1 MSAESGARVTL
12 TGWRMQTK
20 FPPKRGGHKRPTP
33 KPKAAGKGAPK
44 RRKRSTAPPKT
55 KATKKVAR
63 GGSTPAVAAAKR
75 VKRNREM
82 YVSWRLGVDCETLAE
97 RHKLSAS
104 RVRQICDELRA
115 ASFEA
120 FEVTNPIAALANIDR
135 ALVRAD
141 AAISVAALILEGAM
155 KDKNW
160 SVAIGAARRG
170 AEARRELLNL
180 QQLRGIVPNNLAQL
194 QDLWDGMQLAAE
206 MIGVLNR
213 HDVPRE
219 VMDEIAGV
227 VNLGTR
233 DDRGRVELDERAGEV
248 VDAEVAA

>member
-1 MSAESGARVTL
+1 MADGNNASPR
-12 TGWRMQTK
+12 K
-20 FPPKRGGHKRPTP
+20 GGRKRPTAKTETAAQKV
-33 KPKAAGKGAPK
+33 KPKGRRRLTAA
-44 RRKRSTAPPKT
+44 KT
-55 KATKKVAR
+55 KAARKVEK
-63 GGSTPAVAAAKR
+63 GGSTRATATAKR
-75 VKRNREM
+75 VKRDREM
-82 YVSWRLGVDCETLAE
+82 YVAWRLGVDCETLAE
-97 RHKLSAS
+97 RHDLTAR

-141 AAISVAALILEGAM
+141 AAVSSAALILEGAM

-170 AEARRELLNL
+170 AEARKELLNL
-180 QQLRGIVPNNLAQL
+180 QQLRGIVPHNLAQL

>member
-1 MSAESGARVTL
+1 MADANNA
-12 TGWRMQTK
+12 
-20 FPPKRGGHKRPTP
+20 FPGRGGRKRPTP
-33 KPKAAGKGAPK
+33 KTKAAARKVAPK
-44 RRKRSTAPPKT
+44 GHERLTAAKT
-55 KATKKVAR
+55 KAAKHVEK
-63 GGSTPAVAAAKR
+63 GGSTRATNAAKR
-75 VKRNREM
+75 VARNWEM
-82 YVSWRLGVDCETLAE
+82 YVSWRMGVDCETLAE
-97 RHKLSAS
+97 RHKVTAT

-141 AAISVAALILEGAM
+141 AAVGSAALILEGAM
-155 KDKNW
+155 RDKNW

-170 AEARRELLNL
+170 AEARKELLNL
-180 QQLRGIVPNNLAQL
+180 QQLRGVVPNNLAQL

-206 MIGVLNR
+206 MIGVLRR

-248 VDAEVAA
+248 VDGEVVT